1 MFFEF
6 FGVWPERCGIM
17 VGYLG
22 SLRFMYI
29 VTFPP
34 QQLCNKV
41 EKSIVRIGVDSGVS
55 GSDGHIYF
63 ANLGN
68 KCFWGVA
75 IRTLGW
81 ILGGGH
87 SGFPRVRL
95 VSFYNSEN
103 F

>member
-1 MFFEF
+1 MARK
-6 FGVWPERCGIM
+6 VWPKRAWPWSGCGIM

-81 ILGGGH
+81 ILGGVG
-87 SGFPRVRL
+87 VRFL
-95 VSFYNSEN
+95 KI
-103 F
+103 

>member
-1 MFFEF
+1 
-6 FGVWPERCGIM
+6 M

-63 ANLGN
+63 ANLGE
-68 KCFWGVA
+68 KFLLGRGHKDIGVDS
-75 IRTLGW
+75 
-81 ILGGGH
+81 GGVG
-87 SGFPRVRL
+87 VRFL
-95 VSFYNSEN
+95 KI
-103 F
+103 